1 MSQGSLLARLPEEL
15 LLLIFEVCGQP
26 SSSDRGDR
34 NRHPV
39 PEHIRTIQSLRLTCR
54 QFYRISSP
62 LLIPSIRIDFRQSS
76 IDRLRQVSNHPL
88 ISRGIRSIKIML
100 DVFSPDVNYS
110 TFEKGLAIAMLL
122 DGEFNFPRENDPI
135 LRQARTI
142 SWCLMSLNDE
152 TSRYCG
158 GQNQQTTPDCDTEFV
173 QEVQQSAWRAYTL
186 YGEHYEHQER
196 LRQRTDQDR
205 GGLSSFPII
214 IAAAMAQMSGQR
226 ARSVEFVSTHR
237 DRILQGALVRRARA
251 CPSASSWENFFEPL
265 VLQVAIMHR
274 AKNFGGNR
282 DGYAKFVRDMILQFP
297 TALQS
302 VVQNLRIS
310 DVLFDLESQVYQTS
324 NDLIPALTSAFQPLQ
339 PKTLS
344 FIGQMG
350 RSG

>member
-76 IDRLRQVSNHPL
+76 IDRLRHVSNHPL

-100 DVFSPDVNYS
+100 DVFSPRLPHPCFFQRCLGAIMGDDTRSNGVYS
-110 TFEKGLAIAMLL
+110 CNG
-122 DGEFNFPRENDPI
+122 RDPTV
-135 LRQARTI
+135 RQAMEI
-142 SWCLMSLNDE
+142 SKRLQNRAVSWGGLNKE
-152 TSRYCG
+152 RLLACSKFERVVVVNTR
-158 GQNQQTTPDCDTEFV
+158 
-173 QEVQQSAWRAYTL
+173 RAYTL
-186 YGEHYEHQER
+186 YVEHFRRQGDLCER
-196 LRQRTDQDR
+196 RDYYR
-205 GGLSSFPII
+205 GAISPFPVI
-214 IAAAMAQMSGQR
+214 IAGAIAQMSGRR

-237 DRILQGALVRRARA
+237 DTQGAFLRKARA

-265 VLQVAIMHR
+265 VLQVTHVR
-274 AKNFGGNR
+274 R
-282 DGYAKFVRDMILQFP
+282 DAHFRRHPDRYAKFVRDMILQFS

-302 VVQNLRIS
+302 VQNLRIS
-310 DVLFDLESQVYQTS
+310 DVSFDLESQVYPTS
-324 NDLIPALTSAFQPLQ
+324 NDLIPALTSAFQPFQ

-344 FIGQMG
+344 FIGQMD